1 VEVGLPAA
9 GRRILGNRAAD
20 LLTGEIPAIA
30 GKALAFRSLP
40 EGAAESFVNAV
51 ENHHHL
57 RSQLEARSL
66 AAFVPDGAVLPRGH
80 GASERP
86 LTDGVVP
93 FESPA
98 SLRVSLSLLHPG
110 DGPREIHGMGIP
122 EGVTLIVGG
131 GFHGKSTL
139 LQALAR
145 SVVPH
150 VPGDG
155 RELVVTRGDAVTI
168 RAEEGRAVSSVDV
181 SPFIR
186 ELPGGRPTTAFTTDN
201 ASGSTS
207 QAASIVEALEAGSR
221 LLLMDEDTSATNL
234 MIRDARMQALVAREA
249 EPIVALLD
257 RVRELFEDH
266 SVSTILVMGGSGD
279 YLDAAD
285 TVIQLAD
292 YRPREVTAQ
301 AREVAAR
308 YPTRRSPDAGAA
320 GFHGRERCPEPGS
333 FDPAGRK
340 GTPRIRATRRPDAD
354 FDRHSNSGSQR
365 AHESDDDVVV
375 NDRRDLGSDFRHR
388 VRGRAPGKL
397 VGERRAEVHH
407 LLLRDAVPDRKKH
420 LFAADRSRDQPVELV
435 RRPALAEERVG
446 KHHDS
451 EPTARDATIYR
462 LPEAGANPQLELV
475 EPDVKP
481 LLLEGVRERT
491 NDVVLVLGRVRD
503 EHIEDVGGL
512 THLGRLI
519 PYERGDGG
527 QRRLLDPRERAR
539 RRPHAR
545 PDRAPQS
552 GHVDGDVPVARIR
565 NRETQ
570 RRPRRQSSGVS
581 VTTAALVAG
590 EVRAVQ
596 QTHVG
601 GAAGEVHFDD
611 LSGLAVT
618 KVVVGEPHAEPPFI
632 SRVQTGSCFDPPACR
647 CCQVGASA
655 GAACP

>member
-1 VEVGLPAA
+1 VDRVARDPFAPPSRVRVRLDGETAGFPAALVSNRARRTALADFLARGFRRAIPRSGSSAGSGHSGQIRIDAGGQEVLERTAIRISGDSSGAGFVEARVEVGLPAA

-66 AAFVPDGAVLPRGH
+66 AAFVPEGAVLPRGH

-340 GTPRIRATRRPDAD
+340 GTPRIRATRRDLLLYGEEEVDLRAVEQLFDESQTRAAGYAMAAASRDCAGLPVSELLDSLDARLD
-354 FDRHSNSGSQR
+354 EAGL
-365 AHESDDDVVV
+365 ES
-375 NDRRDLGSDFRHR
+375 LTSE
-388 VRGRAPGKL
+388 GRA
-397 VGERRAEVHH
+397 
-407 LLLRDAVPDRKKH
+407 
-420 LFAADRSRDQPVELV
+420 
-435 RRPALAEERVG
+435 
-446 KHHDS
+446 
-451 EPTARDATIYR
+451 
-462 LPEAGANPQLELV
+462 GAHP
-475 EPDVKP
+475 
-481 LLLEGVRERT
+481 
-491 NDVVLVLGRVRD
+491 
-503 EHIEDVGGL
+503 
-512 THLGRLI
+512 GRL
-519 PYERGDGG
+519 
-527 QRRLLDPRERAR
+527 A
-539 RRPHAR
+539 
-545 PDRAPQS
+545 
-552 GHVDGDVPVARIR
+552 
-565 NRETQ
+565 
-570 RRPRRQSSGVS
+570 RPRRYEIA
-581 VTTAALVAG
+581 AALTRLRRG
-590 EVRAVQ
+590 RFE
-596 QTHVG
+596 
-601 GAAGEVHFDD
+601 
-611 LSGLAVT
+611 
-618 KVVVGEPHAEPPFI
+618 
-632 SRVQTGSCFDPPACR
+632 SRSSRNPTQSEGSH
-647 CCQVGASA
+647 
-655 GAACP
+655 

>member
-1 VEVGLPAA
+1 MAGACRRLDGRGYPAYRDLEGEWSLGNGITVFVDRVARDPFAPPSRVRVRMDGETVGFPAALASNRARRTALADFLARRFGRAIPQSGSSAGSGHSGQIRIDAGGQEILERTAIRISGDPSGAGFVEARVEVGLPAA
-9 GRRILGNRAAD
+9 GRRILGHRAAD
-20 LLTGEIPAIA
+20 LLTRELPAIA
-30 GKALAFRSLP
+30 GRALVFRSLP
-40 EGAAESFVNAV
+40 EGAPESFVNAV
-51 ENHHHL
+51 ENQHHL

-66 AAFVPDGAVLPRGH
+66 TAFVPDGAILPRAH

-110 DGPREIHGMGIP
+110 DGPREIRGMGIP

-186 ELPGGRPTTAFTTDN
+186 ELPGGRATTAFTTGN

-207 QAASIVEALEAGSR
+207 QAASLVEALEAGSR

-257 RVRELFEDH
+257 RVRELFERH
-266 SVSTILVMGGSGD
+266 AVSTILVMGGSGD

-292 YRPREVTAQ
+292 YRPREVTAR

-308 YPTRRSPDAGAA
+308 YPTRRSSEAGAA

-340 GTPRIRATRRPDAD
+340 GTPRIRATRRDLLLYGEEEVDLRAVEQLFDESQTRAAGYAMAAASRDCVGLPVSELLDVLDERLNEAGLETLTAD
-354 FDRHSNSGSQR
+354 
-365 AHESDDDVVV
+365 
-375 NDRRDLGSDFRHR
+375 
-388 VRGRAPGKL
+388 GRA
-397 VGERRAEVHH
+397 
-407 LLLRDAVPDRKKH
+407 
-420 LFAADRSRDQPVELV
+420 
-435 RRPALAEERVG
+435 
-446 KHHDS
+446 
-451 EPTARDATIYR
+451 
-462 LPEAGANPQLELV
+462 GAHP
-475 EPDVKP
+475 
-481 LLLEGVRERT
+481 
-491 NDVVLVLGRVRD
+491 
-503 EHIEDVGGL
+503 
-512 THLGRLI
+512 GRL
-519 PYERGDGG
+519 
-527 QRRLLDPRERAR
+527 A
-539 RRPHAR
+539 
-545 PDRAPQS
+545 
-552 GHVDGDVPVARIR
+552 
-565 NRETQ
+565 
-570 RRPRRQSSGVS
+570 RPRRY
-581 VTTAALVAG
+581 
-590 EVRAVQ
+590 E
-596 QTHVG
+596 
-601 GAAGEVHFDD
+601 
-611 LSGLAVT
+611 
-618 KVVVGEPHAEPPFI
+618 I
-632 SRVQTGSCFDPPACR
+632 
-647 CCQVGASA
+647 ASA
-655 GAACP
+655 LNRLRRGRFESRSSRTSNKSEGSH